1 MGIFVDKTVEDSFRV
16 AMDRH
21 AVLSAKALAAAF
33 SRTQLREAQRVPED
47 WNTVTAYL
55 APTFTGTAQQVV
67 SRNPNRSGIAVYNF
81 GTGTVFF
88 QGTPFNN
95 RQAKDILAGGS
106 VMNIG
111 LLIPGAQANINTTGP
126 LYAAAAGSVQ
136 GKLAVMETVFA
147 VSNQLPQ
154 QPAAWQRDRTTVV
167 EKELMEFLR

>member
-21 AVLSAKALAAAF
+21 AILSAKALAAAF

-55 APTFTGTAQQVV
+55 PATFTGTALQVI
-67 SRNPNRSGIAVYNF
+67 SRNPNRSGVAIYNF
-81 GTGTVFF
+81 GTGTIFF
-88 QGTPFNN
+88 QGVAFST
-95 RQAKDILAGGS
+95 RQAKDILIGGG

-126 LYAAAAGSVQ
+126 VYASAASNVE
-136 GKLAVMETVFA
+136 GKLAVMETVFS
-147 VSNQLPQ
+147 VSSQLPQ
-154 QPAAWQRDRTTVV
+154 QPSAWQRTRTESLEQEIVG
-167 EKELMEFLR
+167 LLR